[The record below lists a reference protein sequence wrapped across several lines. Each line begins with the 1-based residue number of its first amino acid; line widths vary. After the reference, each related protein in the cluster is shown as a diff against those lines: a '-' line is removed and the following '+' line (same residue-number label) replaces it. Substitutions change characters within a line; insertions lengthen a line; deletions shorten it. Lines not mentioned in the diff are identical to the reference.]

1 MKVKGDLIKKE
12 NLKATF
18 VRNFIGGIATG
29 LGLTVGISLVAYL
42 LGLLISAVGGLPVVG
57 FTLNSILEALKSK

>member
-1 MKVKGDLIKKE
+1 M
-12 NLKATF
+12 F

-42 LGLLISAVGGLPVVG
+42 LGLLVPAFSGLPVVG
-57 FTLNSILEALKSK
+57 FTLNSVLEALKSK

>member
-1 MKVKGDLIKKE
+1 MKAI
-12 NLKATF
+12 F

-42 LGLLISAVGGLPVVG
+42 LGLLIPTFGGLPVVG
-57 FTLNSILEALKSK
+57 ITLNSILEALKSK